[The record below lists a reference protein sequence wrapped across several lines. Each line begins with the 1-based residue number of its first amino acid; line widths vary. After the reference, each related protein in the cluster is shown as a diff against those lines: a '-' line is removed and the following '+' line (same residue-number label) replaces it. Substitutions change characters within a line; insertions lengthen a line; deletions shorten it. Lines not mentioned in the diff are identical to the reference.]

1 MNVAWKAN
9 DNDPQLLHY
18 PASVSV
24 DLSQLCPTSSADDDE
39 PQRKQWA
46 LRMAHWNVN
55 VVDAFPTRDHCNSDK
70 WLTPGTPE
78 SPSEDSENYHSVIA
92 TRFVHFMDE
101 FPCLDDSGFKENIQV
116 HPLLCSPNPDR
127 PHHCLRFLTLRHLSS
142 VLRSGTP
149 IWVVHMFP

>member
-55 VVDAFPTRDHCNSDK
+55 VVDAFPTRDHCHSDT

-101 FPCLDDSGFKENIQV
+101 YPCLDDSGFKENIQV

-149 IWVVHMFP
+149 IRLVHMFP